1 MKPFGNLTFS
11 YRIPGV
17 KVCSVMRF
25 SSARKVI
32 LRRYVELETVNLKQR
47 EPDISCRAPAD
58 QMLFRRYMAEILPIR
73 RKTQSKLSIN
83 QIILNRMSDM
93 TIQLDNFKEKLL
105 GTTSSV
111 SSEVKKLKND
121 EKTQ

>member
-1 MKPFGNLTFS
+1 
-11 YRIPGV
+11 
-17 KVCSVMRF
+17 
-25 SSARKVI
+25 
-32 LRRYVELETVNLKQR
+32 
-47 EPDISCRAPAD
+47 
-58 QMLFRRYMAEILPIR
+58 MLFRRYMAEILPIR
-73 RKTQSKLSIN
+73 RKTLSKLSIN

-105 GTTSSV
+105 ETTSYV